1 MKYFLRGLIPDP
13 ERRRVLLAIISLLSI
28 YGLTVGFFYP
38 LISLNMEL
46 RGYSSS
52 LIGLMGALPF
62 LASIIVS
69 PMIPFIMRFM
79 DVRRWVFVSICSDIF
94 FIFLMIFS
102 ENIYIWFVSR
112 FMMGVAG
119 TILFVVSET
128 WINEVAEDHYR
139 GRVMGLYTF
148 VFSATLG
155 ISPLFIVVLGAEG
168 NLPFIVALVIIA
180 AGLLP
185 LQWTRGST
193 PDFSGGKASHVL
205 MFCLLAPT
213 LVGATALMAFEESLV
228 VTLMPVYALRN
239 GLTEASAALI
249 LTVAAVGSMA
259 AQPLVGRLADS
270 MNRNL
275 LLFLC
280 ALLILVGAILL
291 PFIIQTK
298 IMLWIVMFIWGG
310 AIAAIYTVALTIM
323 GSRFRGAQL
332 AAGNAAFGLMWGVS
346 GTVAP
351 GLGGLGMTAWGPN
364 GFVYILVS
372 AVVAFLILAI
382 IRARYAR
389 R

>member
-1 MKYFLRGLIPDP
+1 
-13 ERRRVLLAIISLLSI
+13 
-28 YGLTVGFFYP
+28 
-38 LISLNMEL
+38 
-46 RGYSSS
+46 
-52 LIGLMGALPF
+52 
-62 LASIIVS
+62 
-69 PMIPFIMRFM
+69 MILF
-79 DVRRWVFVSICSDIF
+79 
-94 FIFLMIFS
+94 

-155 ISPLFIVVLGAEG
+155 ISPLFIVVLGAQG
-168 NLPFIVALVIIA
+168 NLPFIVALVIIT

-185 LQWTRGST
+185 LRWTRGTT

-249 LTVAAVGSMA
+249 LTVAAIGSMA

-280 ALLILVGAILL
+280 ALLISSRSNLAAVHHSNEDYAVDSDVYMGWCNRSDLHCCAYDYGLPVSWCSAGGWKCRIRIDVGCIRYNCAGVRWPGHDRVGAERIRL
-291 PFIIQTK
+291 
-298 IMLWIVMFIWGG
+298 
-310 AIAAIYTVALTIM
+310 Y
-323 GSRFRGAQL
+323 
-332 AAGNAAFGLMWGVS
+332 
-346 GTVAP
+346 
-351 GLGGLGMTAWGPN
+351 LG
-364 GFVYILVS
+364 
-372 AVVAFLILAI
+372 
-382 IRARYAR
+382 
-389 R
+389 

>member
-13 ERRRVLLAIISLLSI
+13 ERRRVLLAIISFLSI

-94 FIFLMIFS
+94 FICLMILF

-155 ISPLFIVVLGAEG
+155 ISPLFIVVLGAQG
-168 NLPFIVALVIIA
+168 NLPFIVALVIIT

-185 LQWTRGST
+185 LRWTRGT
-193 PDFSGGKASHVL
+193 DPRLFGWQGVPRTHVL
-205 MFCLLAPT
+205 
-213 LVGATALMAFEESLV
+213 
-228 VTLMPVYALRN
+228 
-239 GLTEASAALI
+239 
-249 LTVAAVGSMA
+249 
-259 AQPLVGRLADS
+259 
-270 MNRNL
+270 
-275 LLFLC
+275 
-280 ALLILVGAILL
+280 
-291 PFIIQTK
+291 FIGTN
-298 IMLWIVMFIWGG
+298 
-310 AIAAIYTVALTIM
+310 
-323 GSRFRGAQL
+323 
-332 AAGNAAFGLMWGVS
+332 AGWRHGIDGV
-346 GTVAP
+346 
-351 GLGGLGMTAWGPN
+351 
-364 GFVYILVS
+364 
-372 AVVAFLILAI
+372 
-382 IRARYAR
+382 
-389 R
+389 